1 MYLVQTGY
9 FKTLRSLF
17 RLWYLLK
24 ATIHQARE
32 ESMSS
37 FNCEHC
43 GKAIIDTQRG
53 YVTECPHYPLDTPQR
68 KVAGKY
74 YPFIEEDYDGQ

>member
-1 MYLVQTGY
+1 
-9 FKTLRSLF
+9 
-17 RLWYLLK
+17 
-24 ATIHQARE
+24 
-32 ESMSS
+32 MSS

-53 YVTECPHYPLDTPQR
+53 YVTECPHYPLDNVQC

-74 YPFIEEDYDGQ
+74 YPFIDEDYEESK